1 MIMNTGTDST
11 NDPKAAART
20 PRTDNLVNTTGA
32 YSSNGSQSLPSS
44 DSATPSATTKT
55 NSALMDQQRQV
66 EASPNKSLF
75 RRRRYLVP
83 AGGVLLV
90 LALLGGFVPRLSKSK
105 VAAADTQQLAIPTV
119 SIVSPTVGSP
129 PAGLMLPAEVRPWQE
144 ASIFSRVNGYLK
156 TWYVDIGAFVKQDQ
170 LLAEID
176 TPDLDHQMEQAS
188 NQAVQAKSSAAKAKI
203 TNEKWQRLW
212 NEGVVSELDAD
223 NTAAN
228 QNTTAANQQ
237 AFESNLRV
245 LEQQVAFKRITAPFP
260 GVITNRR
267 TNVGDLIVANN
278 VSNEMFHIQQI
289 DPLRIYFWLPQ
300 GNSADIK
307 IGQSIDV
314 VFPAPVNRTMKARV
328 ATTSNAIA
336 PNSRTLLVELYLA
349 NPNNEI
355 QAGSYAEVRLP
366 PSILGTILTVPDT
379 ALLFRAQGLQV
390 GVLKPDNTVE
400 LRDIKVGRD
409 FGTTIEVTSGVSPS
423 DKIVNNPPDSLVS
436 GEAVRVSAP
445 ATASSAASSGS
456 QAGAK

>member
-1 MIMNTGTDST
+1 MIMNTAAHST
-11 NDPKAAART
+11 NDPKAAARP
-20 PRTDNLVNTTGA
+20 PRADDLVNTAGA
-32 YSSNGSQSLPSS
+32 YSANGSQSLPSS
-44 DSATPSATTKT
+44 DSATPGATTAT
-55 NSALMDQQRQV
+55 NSALMDQQHQV

-83 AGGVLLV
+83 AGGVLLA
-90 LALLGGFVPRLSKSK
+90 LALLGGFAPRLSKSK
-105 VAAADTQQLAIPTV
+105 VAAADTQQLAVPTV

-129 PAGLMLPAEVRPWQE
+129 PAGLLLPAEVRPWQE

-156 TWYVDIGAFVKQDQ
+156 TWYVDIGAFFKQDQ
-170 LLAEID
+170 MLAEVD
-176 TPDLDHQMEQAS
+176 TPDLDHQMDQAR
-188 NQAVQAKSSAAKAKI
+188 NQAVQAKSSAAIAKI
-203 TNEKWQRLW
+203 TNEKWQKLW
-212 NEGVVSELDAD
+212 KEGVVSELDAD

-260 GVITNRR
+260 GVITNRQ

-300 GNSADIK
+300 GNSADVK
-307 IGQSIDV
+307 VGQSIDV
-314 VFPAPVNRTMKARV
+314 VFPAPVNRTMKAKV

-336 PNSRTLLVELYLA
+336 ANSRTLLVELHLA

-366 PSILGTILTVPDT
+366 ASILGTVLTVPDT

-409 FGTTIEVTSGVSPS
+409 FGTTIEVTSGVTPS

-436 GEAVRVSAP
+436 GEVVRVAAPSA
-445 ATASSAASSGS
+445 TSSGS